1 MTFRN
6 NMATQLTTSQTY
18 PTTIL
23 ASIQP
28 HLLSQISMQ
37 LKTIEGITYFTPTA
51 GRFDLAIELK
61 AMEPK
66 QVQDVVNKVRSL
78 SGVTAT
84 RTYTPI
90 EGSATTKTV
99 QASDSL
105 ALILLQVNEQAQKVL
120 QSLMQNQHI
129 RNAFAVQGEFDILA
143 TVYGKNTDEIFSA
156 VTKIGEIDGV
166 RTSETLVAYRPTWA

>member
-1 MTFRN
+1 MT
-6 NMATQLTTSQTY
+6 TQPTTSQTY

-28 HLLSQISMQ
+28 SMLSQVTKQ
-37 LKTIEGITYFTPTA
+37 LKTIEGVTFYAPTT

-61 AMEPK
+61 AMSP
-66 QVQDVVNKVRSL
+66 QHVQNVVNEVRSI

-84 RTYTPI
+84 RTYTPF
-90 EGSATTKTV
+90 EGTATSKSV

-105 ALILLQVNEQAQKVL
+105 ALVLLQVNEQAQKVL
-120 QSLMQNQHI
+120 QSLKQNSHV
-129 RNAFAVQGEFDILA
+129 RNAFAVHGEFDVLA
-143 TVYGKNTDEIFSA
+143 TVYGKNTDEIFST

-166 RTSETLVAYRPTWA
+166 RTSETLVAYRPIWA

>member
-1 MTFRN
+1 MT
-6 NMATQLTTSQTY
+6 TQLTTSRTY

-28 HLLSQISMQ
+28 SMLSQVTKQ
-37 LKTIEGITYFTPTA
+37 LKNVQGITFFAPTT

-61 AMEPK
+61 AMEPT
-66 QVQDVVNKVRSL
+66 QVQDVVNQIRSL

-90 EGSATTKTV
+90 AGSATTKTV

-120 QSLMQNQHI
+120 QSLKQNQHV
-129 RNAFAVQGEFDILA
+129 RNSFAVQGEFDVLA
-143 TVYGKNTDEIFSA
+143 TVYGKNTDEILSA

>member
-1 MTFRN
+1 MT
-6 NMATQLTTSQTY
+6 TQSTTSQTF

-28 HLLSQISMQ
+28 SKLSQVTKQ
-37 LKTIEGITYFTPTA
+37 LSNVQGITFFAPTT
-51 GRFDLAIELK
+51 GRFDLAIELN
-61 AMEPK
+61 AMAPS
-66 QVQDVVNKVRSL
+66 QVQDVVNKIRSL

-84 RTYTPI
+84 RTYTPF
-90 EGSATTKTV
+90 EGSATAKTV

-105 ALILLQVNEQAQKVL
+105 ALVLLQVNEQAQKVL
-120 QSLMQNQHI
+120 QSLKQNSQV
-129 RNAFAVQGEFDILA
+129 RNAFAVSGEFDVLA
-143 TVYGKNTDEIFSA
+143 TVYGKNTDEIFST